1 MDLTDRKILKILE
14 ENSKSSLSDIS
25 RMVNLSIPSV
35 RERINKMKDLNIIE
49 KYTIDINYNSLGFG
63 IDVIIN
69 ISIKNN
75 LYTDFKTFIKDQ
87 ENVEFCYRISGE
99 SCFVLKC
106 ILKPWI
112 QLKNLSIN
120 HNIMGIL
127 RHSLYFRDLYK
138 RVAENILYTTHFM
151 IIT

>member
-1 MDLTDRKILKILE
+1 MYITIIFKEIMAMDLTDRKILKILE

-49 KYTIDINYNSLGFG
+49 KYTIDINYNYLGFG

-99 SCFVLKC
+99 SCFVFKMHFETMDSVEEF
-106 ILKPWI
+106 IDKSQYYGHTKTQFI
-112 QLKNLSIN
+112 FSRSI
-120 HNIMGIL
+120 
-127 RHSLYFRDLYK
+127 
-138 RVAENILYTTHFM
+138 
-151 IIT
+151 

>member
-99 SCFVLKC
+99 SCFVLKMHFETMDSVEEF
-106 ILKPWI
+106 IDKSQYYGHTKTQFI
-112 QLKNLSIN
+112 FSRSI
-120 HNIMGIL
+120 
-127 RHSLYFRDLYK
+127 
-138 RVAENILYTTHFM
+138 
-151 IIT
+151 

>member
-69 ISIKNN
+69 ITIKNN
-75 LYTDFKTFIKDQ
+75 LYADFKTFIKIWIMLNSAIEFQ
-87 ENVEFCYRISGE
+87 ETAALF
-99 SCFVLKC
+99 LKC
-106 ILKPWI
+106 ILKPWK
-112 QLKNLSIN
+112 QLKNLLIN

-127 RHSLYFRDLYK
+127 RHNLYFQEQYK
-138 RVAENILYTTHFM
+138 KRGLQKS
-151 IIT
+151 

>member
-1 MDLTDRKILKILE
+1 MYVTIIFKEIMAMDLTDRKILKILE

-99 SCFVLKC
+99 SCFVFKMHFETMDSVEEF
-106 ILKPWI
+106 IDKSQYYGHTKTQFI
-112 QLKNLSIN
+112 FSRSI
-120 HNIMGIL
+120 
-127 RHSLYFRDLYK
+127 
-138 RVAENILYTTHFM
+138 
-151 IIT
+151 

>member
-1 MDLTDRKILKILE
+1 MYITIIFKEIMAMDLTDRKILKILE

-25 RMVNLSIPSV
+25 RMVNLSIQSV

-99 SCFVLKC
+99 SCFVFKMHFETMDSVEEF
-106 ILKPWI
+106 IDKSQYYGHTKTQFI
-112 QLKNLSIN
+112 FSRSI
-120 HNIMGIL
+120 
-127 RHSLYFRDLYK
+127 
-138 RVAENILYTTHFM
+138 
-151 IIT
+151 

>member
-1 MDLTDRKILKILE
+1 MYITIIFKEIMAIDLTDRKILKILE

-99 SCFVLKC
+99 SCFVFKMHFETMDSVEEF
-106 ILKPWI
+106 IDKSQYYGHTKTQFI
-112 QLKNLSIN
+112 FSRSI
-120 HNIMGIL
+120 
-127 RHSLYFRDLYK
+127 
-138 RVAENILYTTHFM
+138 
-151 IIT
+151 

>member
-1 MDLTDRKILKILE
+1 MYITIIFKEIMAMDLTDRKILKILE

-99 SCFVLKC
+99 SCFVFKMHFETMDSVEEF
-106 ILKPWI
+106 IDKSQYYGHTKTQFI
-112 QLKNLSIN
+112 FSRSI
-120 HNIMGIL
+120 
-127 RHSLYFRDLYK
+127 
-138 RVAENILYTTHFM
+138 
-151 IIT
+151 